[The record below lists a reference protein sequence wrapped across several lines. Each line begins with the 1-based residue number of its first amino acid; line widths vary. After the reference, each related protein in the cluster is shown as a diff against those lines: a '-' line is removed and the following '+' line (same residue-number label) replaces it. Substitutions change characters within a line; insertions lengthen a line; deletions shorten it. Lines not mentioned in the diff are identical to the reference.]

1 LSKLSSKIIMMEI
14 MKSIEKIR
22 EQKASLEEIRSIV
35 SEEWSL
41 LDQEIEKQLSSD
53 IELINNISEYIV
65 NSGGKRIRPLIVLLS
80 ARACGASDLERI
92 VKAAAMIEFIHTATL
107 LHDDVVDNS
116 DSRRGIKT
124 AHQSFGNESTIL
136 VGDFLYSRAF
146 QIMVQINHMGIME
159 VMSDATNTIAEGEV
173 LQLINSGN
181 PKINKEQYL
190 EVIYRKTGK
199 LFEAAMVVGG
209 LLSNQS
215 QTVLTTL
222 QLFGKELGMAYQI
235 VDDVLDYSSSFEIMG
250 KDVGDD
256 LAEGKVTLP
265 MIYTLERAMP
275 DMQEM
280 IGQAILN
287 KDSKNADKII
297 GSIQSTG
304 SIASSVNDAKEK
316 TEFALHSIQSLDNS
330 KYKTALTNLAEIIL
344 HRSY

>member
-1 LSKLSSKIIMMEI
+1 MIMMEI

-22 EQKASLEEIRSIV
+22 EQKASLEEIRSLV

-53 IELINNISEYIV
+53 IELINNISQYIV

>member
-1 LSKLSSKIIMMEI
+1 

-35 SEEWSL
+35 SKEWSL

-53 IELINNISEYIV
+53 IELINNISQYIV

-80 ARACGASDLERI
+80 ARACGASDLDRI

-215 QTVLTTL
+215 QKVLNTL

-265 MIYTLERAMP
+265 MIYTLEREMP
-275 DMQEM
+275 DMQEV

>member
-1 LSKLSSKIIMMEI
+1 

-22 EQKASLEEIRSIV
+22 EQKVSLEEIRSIV

-53 IELINNISEYIV
+53 IELINNISQYIV

-80 ARACGASDLERI
+80 ARACGASDLDRI

>member
-1 LSKLSSKIIMMEI
+1 

-22 EQKASLEEIRSIV
+22 EQKASLEEIRSLV

-53 IELINNISEYIV
+53 IELINNISQYIV
-65 NSGGKRIRPLIVLLS
+65 ESGGKRIRPLIVLLS
-80 ARACGASDLERI
+80 ARACGASDLDRI

-116 DSRRGIKT
+116 DSRRGIQT

-215 QTVLTTL
+215 QTVLNTL
-222 QLFGKELGMAYQI
+222 QVFGKELGMAYQI

>member
-1 LSKLSSKIIMMEI
+1 

-53 IELINNISEYIV
+53 IELINNISQYIV

-215 QTVLTTL
+215 QKVLTTL

>member
-1 LSKLSSKIIMMEI
+1 

-53 IELINNISEYIV
+53 IELINNISQYIV

-80 ARACGASDLERI
+80 ARACGASDLDRI

-215 QTVLTTL
+215 QTVVTTL

-275 DMQEM
+275 DMREM

>member
-1 LSKLSSKIIMMEI
+1 

-53 IELINNISEYIV
+53 IELINNVSQYIV

-215 QTVLTTL
+215 QTVLNTL

>member
-1 LSKLSSKIIMMEI
+1 

-53 IELINNISEYIV
+53 IELINNISQYIV

-330 KYKTALTNLAEIIL
+330 KYKTAMTNLAEIIL

>member
-1 LSKLSSKIIMMEI
+1 MKI
-14 MKSIEKIR
+14 IEKIR

-53 IELINNISEYIV
+53 IELINNISQYIV

-215 QTVLTTL
+215 QTVLNTL

>member
-1 LSKLSSKIIMMEI
+1 

-53 IELINNISEYIV
+53 IELINNISQYIV

>member
-1 LSKLSSKIIMMEI
+1 

-22 EQKASLEEIRSIV
+22 EQKASLEEIRSLV

-53 IELINNISEYIV
+53 IELINNISQYIV

-80 ARACGASDLERI
+80 ARACGASDLDRI

-215 QTVLTTL
+215 QTVLNTL

-287 KDSKNADKII
+287 KDSKNANEII

>member
-1 LSKLSSKIIMMEI
+1 

-53 IELINNISEYIV
+53 IQLINNISQYIV
-65 NSGGKRIRPLIVLLS
+65 KSGGKRIRPLVVLLS
-80 ARACGASDLERI
+80 ARACGASDLDRI

-215 QTVLTTL
+215 QTVLNTL

-280 IGQAILN
+280 IGRAILN

>member
-1 LSKLSSKIIMMEI
+1 

-53 IELINNISEYIV
+53 IELINNISQYIV

-215 QTVLTTL
+215 QTVLNTL

>member
-1 LSKLSSKIIMMEI
+1 MIMMEI

-22 EQKASLEEIRSIV
+22 EQKASLEEIRSLV

-53 IELINNISEYIV
+53 IELINNISQYIV

-80 ARACGASDLERI
+80 ARACGASDLDRI

-215 QTVLTTL
+215 QTVLNTL

-275 DMQEM
+275 DMQEV

-316 TEFALHSIQSLDNS
+316 TEFALHSIQTLDNS

>member
-1 LSKLSSKIIMMEI
+1 

-53 IELINNISEYIV
+53 IELINNISQYIV
-65 NSGGKRIRPLIVLLS
+65 NSGGKRIRPLVVLLS
-80 ARACGASDLERI
+80 ARACGASDLDRI

>member
-1 LSKLSSKIIMMEI
+1 

-53 IELINNISEYIV
+53 IELINNISQYIV

-80 ARACGASDLERI
+80 ARACGASDLDRI

-215 QTVLTTL
+215 QTVVTTL

-275 DMQEM
+275 DMQEV
-280 IGQAILN
+280 IVQAILN

-316 TEFALHSIQSLDNS
+316 TEFALHSIQTLDNS

>member
-1 LSKLSSKIIMMEI
+1 

-53 IELINNISEYIV
+53 IELINNISQYIV

-80 ARACGASDLERI
+80 AKACGASDLDRI

-215 QTVLTTL
+215 QTVLNTL

>member
-1 LSKLSSKIIMMEI
+1 MIMMEI

-22 EQKASLEEIRSIV
+22 EQKACLEEIRSIV
-35 SEEWSL
+35 SEEWLL

-53 IELINNISEYIV
+53 IELINNISQYIV

-215 QTVLTTL
+215 QTVLNTL

>member
-1 LSKLSSKIIMMEI
+1 MIMMEI

-22 EQKASLEEIRSIV
+22 EQKVSLEEIRSIV

-53 IELINNISEYIV
+53 IQLINNISQYIV

-80 ARACGASDLERI
+80 ARACGASDLDRI

-215 QTVLTTL
+215 QTVVTTL

>member
-1 LSKLSSKIIMMEI
+1 MIMMEI

-53 IELINNISEYIV
+53 IQLINNISQYIV

-80 ARACGASDLERI
+80 AKACGASDLDRI

-215 QTVLTTL
+215 QTVLNTL

-256 LAEGKVTLP
+256 LAEGKVILP

>member
-1 LSKLSSKIIMMEI
+1 

-22 EQKASLEEIRSIV
+22 EQKVSLEEIRSIV

-53 IELINNISEYIV
+53 IQLINNISQYIV

-80 ARACGASDLERI
+80 AKACGASDLDRI

-159 VMSDATNTIAEGEV
+159 VMSDATNIIAEGEV

-181 PKINKEQYL
+181 PKITKEQYL

-215 QTVLTTL
+215 QKVLNTL

-235 VDDVLDYSSSFEIMG
+235 IDDVLDYSSSFEIMG

-280 IGQAILN
+280 IGQAILK
-287 KDSKNADKII
+287 KDSQNADKII
-297 GSIQSTG
+297 GCIQSTG
-304 SIASSVNDAKEK
+304 SIASSVNTAKEK

>member
-1 LSKLSSKIIMMEI
+1 

-22 EQKASLEEIRSIV
+22 EQKASLEEIRSLV

-53 IELINNISEYIV
+53 IELINNISQYIV

-80 ARACGASDLERI
+80 ARACGASDLDRI

>member
-1 LSKLSSKIIMMEI
+1 

-22 EQKASLEEIRSIV
+22 EQKASLEEIRSLV

-53 IELINNISEYIV
+53 IELINNISQYIV

-80 ARACGASDLERI
+80 ARACGASDLDRI

-215 QTVLTTL
+215 QTVLNTL

-275 DMQEM
+275 DIQEM

>member
-1 LSKLSSKIIMMEI
+1 

-22 EQKASLEEIRSIV
+22 EQKASLEEIRSLV

-53 IELINNISEYIV
+53 IELINNISQYIV

-215 QTVLTTL
+215 QKVLNTL

-280 IGQAILN
+280 IGQAILK
-287 KDSKNADKII
+287 KDSQNADKII
-297 GSIQSTG
+297 GCIQSTG
-304 SIASSVNDAKEK
+304 SIASSVNTAKEK

>member
-1 LSKLSSKIIMMEI
+1 MIMMEI

-22 EQKASLEEIRSIV
+22 EQKASLEEIRSLV

-53 IELINNISEYIV
+53 IELINNISQYIV

-80 ARACGASDLERI
+80 ARASGASDLDRI

-215 QTVLTTL
+215 QTVLNTL

>member
-1 LSKLSSKIIMMEI
+1 

-53 IELINNISEYIV
+53 IELINNISQYIV

-80 ARACGASDLERI
+80 ARACGASDLDRI

-275 DMQEM
+275 DMQEI

>member
-1 LSKLSSKIIMMEI
+1 

-22 EQKASLEEIRSIV
+22 VQKASLEEMRSLV

-53 IELINNISEYIV
+53 IELINNISQYIV

-80 ARACGASDLERI
+80 ARACGASDLDRI

>member
-1 LSKLSSKIIMMEI
+1 

-35 SEEWSL
+35 SKEWSL

-53 IELINNISEYIV
+53 IELINNISQYIV

-80 ARACGASDLERI
+80 ARACGASDLDRI

-215 QTVLTTL
+215 QTVLNTL

>member
-1 LSKLSSKIIMMEI
+1 

-22 EQKASLEEIRSIV
+22 EQKACLEEIRSIV

-53 IELINNISEYIV
+53 IELINNISQYIV

>member
-1 LSKLSSKIIMMEI
+1 

-53 IELINNISEYIV
+53 IELINNISQYIV

-80 ARACGASDLERI
+80 ARACGASDLDRI

-215 QTVLTTL
+215 QTVLNTL

-330 KYKTALTNLAEIIL
+330 KYKTALINMAEIIL

>member
-1 LSKLSSKIIMMEI
+1 MMEI

-35 SEEWSL
+35 SKEWSL

-53 IELINNISEYIV
+53 IELINNISQYIV

-80 ARACGASDLERI
+80 ARACGASDLDRI

-215 QTVLTTL
+215 QTVLNTL

-280 IGQAILN
+280 ISQAILN

-297 GSIQSTG
+297 GCIQSTG

-330 KYKTALTNLAEIIL
+330 KYKTALTTLAEIIL

>member
-1 LSKLSSKIIMMEI
+1 MIMMEI

-53 IELINNISEYIV
+53 IELINNISQYIV

-80 ARACGASDLERI
+80 ARACGASDLDRI

-316 TEFALHSIQSLDNS
+316 TGFALHSIQSLDNS

>member
-1 LSKLSSKIIMMEI
+1 

-41 LDQEIEKQLSSD
+41 LDQEIEKQLSRD
-53 IELINNISEYIV
+53 IELIDNISQYIV
-65 NSGGKRIRPLIVLLS
+65 NSSGNRIRPLIVLLS
-80 ARACGASDLERI
+80 ARACGASDLNRI

-215 QTVLTTL
+215 QTVLNTL

-275 DMQEM
+275 DIQEM

>member
-1 LSKLSSKIIMMEI
+1 MRMIDI
-14 MKSIEKIR
+14 MKSVEKIIG
-22 EQKASLEEIRSIV
+22 QKASLNEIRDLV
-35 SEEWSL
+35 SDEWTM

-53 IELINNISEYIV
+53 IELINSISQYIV
-65 NSGGKRIRPLIVLLS
+65 ESGGKRIRPLIVLLS
-80 ARACGASDLERI
+80 AKACGAYDTDRV

-146 QIMVQINHMGIME
+146 QIMVQINNMDIME

-181 PKINKEQYL
+181 PNTNKEQYL

-215 QTVLTTL
+215 QTVINTL
-222 QLFGKELGMAYQI
+222 QICGKELGMAYQI
-235 VDDVLDYSSSFEIMG
+235 IDDVLDY
-250 KDVGDD
+250 
-256 LAEGKVTLP
+256 L
-265 MIYTLERAMP
+265 
-275 DMQEM
+275 
-280 IGQAILN
+280 
-287 KDSKNADKII
+287 
-297 GSIQSTG
+297 
-304 SIASSVNDAKEK
+304 
-316 TEFALHSIQSLDNS
+316 SL
-330 KYKTALTNLAEIIL
+330 IHI
-344 HRSY
+344 

>member
-1 LSKLSSKIIMMEI
+1 

-35 SEEWSL
+35 SKEWSL

-53 IELINNISEYIV
+53 IELINNISQYIV

-80 ARACGASDLERI
+80 ARACGASDLDRI

-215 QTVLTTL
+215 QTVLNTL

-330 KYKTALTNLAEIIL
+330 KYKTALTTLAEIIL

>member
-1 LSKLSSKIIMMEI
+1 

-53 IELINNISEYIV
+53 IELINNISQYIV

-80 ARACGASDLERI
+80 AKACGASDLDRI

-215 QTVLTTL
+215 QTILTTL

>member
-1 LSKLSSKIIMMEI
+1 

-53 IELINNISEYIV
+53 IELINNISQYIV
-65 NSGGKRIRPLIVLLS
+65 NSGGKRIRPLVVLLS
-80 ARACGASDLERI
+80 ARACGASDLDRI

-215 QTVLTTL
+215 QTVLNTL